1 MEKEVKKHV
10 AAVRVGEVIGLL
22 GRKTWNVLLLNAYDN
37 LLSQDYHRIKV
48 SDLCDIIG
56 CNTGNYKYIDTILD
70 ELSTT
75 KIKWDIGGGC
85 REKGVWLKNNV
96 RTAMLASAEIVD
108 GVIVYEFSRKLSK
121 YLYNPEI
128 YQKINIAQQRLFKSA
143 SSLALW
149 ENSIRF
155 INVGSTGL
163 SDLQEWRE
171 LLGAT
176 AKTYDQFKDF
186 NKFVIAPSVKEINK
200 VSSIE
205 VQPYFKKSGRKIT
218 HIGFTVVQK
227 GQMQLSVP
235 EILEEA
241 KASKEFEELVAYGI
255 NDIQALSW
263 IQDYGYAY
271 IREKLELTKENE
283 KGGKIKKVSGFLV
296 SAIKGDFK
304 SEKQVTQLKRAVIA
318 KAKTSEDLEKK
329 REDLKSKL
337 AREFAKNEKEKFIAS
352 LSEDEVQAFMNKLL
366 AKEDLDRYTA
376 NAIRTKGL
384 NAPSVGKYIIDEI
397 EGFEQRKETF
407 ISQKLENSSLV
418 SMN

>member
-1 MEKEVKKHV
+1 
-10 AAVRVGEVIGLL
+10 
-22 GRKTWNVLLLNAYDN
+22 LNAYDN
-37 LLSQDYHRIKV
+37 LPHQDYHRIKV

-56 CNTGNYKYIDTILD
+56 CNTGNYKYIDAILD

-149 ENSIRF
+149 ENCIRF
-155 INVGSTGL
+155 HGVGTTGL

-227 GQMQLSVP
+227 GQMQLTVP

-263 IQDYGYAY
+263 IQDYGYDY
-271 IREKLELTKENE
+271 IREKIELTKENE

-304 SEKQVTQLKRAVIA
+304 SEKQVSMQKRAIVA
-318 KAKTSEDLEKK
+318 KAKASEDLEQK
-329 REDLKSKL
+329 REDLKAKF
-337 AREFAKNEKEKFIAS
+337 AKEFAKNEKEKFISS
-352 LSEDEVQAFMNKLL
+352 LSEEESQILMNKLL
-366 AKEDLDRYTA
+366 SNEDIDRYTA
-376 NAIRTKGL
+376 SAIKTKGL
-384 NAPSVGKYIIDEI
+384 TAPSAGKYIIDEI
-397 EGFEQRKETF
+397 EGYESRKAEY
-407 ISQKLENSSLV
+407 IAQKLEKTAQTP
-418 SMN
+418 MN